1 MARKRPER
9 AVGRPGDRLLSPELL
24 NKVRLEPELF
34 IAVFDDL
41 SEAIGQR
48 RRRRTNLV
56 DAMLISYCRFYDID
70 PDQALDPQ
78 TMLEM
83 AALASR
89 LSALVDALE
98 KSGVEGDPERTPAV
112 AEAACAARLIERDG
126 RPAFQ
131 LLDFLAVL
139 ARAEGR

>member
-1 MARKRPER
+1 MARKDPKP
-9 AVGRPGDRLLSPELL
+9 ASSKSLLSPELL
-24 NKVRLEPELF
+24 GKVQLEPELF
-34 IAVFDDL
+34 IAVFEDL
-41 SEAIGQR
+41 AEALGQGR
-48 RRRRTNLV
+48 RGRPNLV
-56 DAMLISYCRFYDID
+56 DATLISYCRFYGID

-98 KSGVEGDPERTPAV
+98 QAGIQGDPERMPAV
-112 AEAACAARLIERDG
+112 AEAACAARLIERGG

-131 LLDFLAVL
+131 FLDFLAVL